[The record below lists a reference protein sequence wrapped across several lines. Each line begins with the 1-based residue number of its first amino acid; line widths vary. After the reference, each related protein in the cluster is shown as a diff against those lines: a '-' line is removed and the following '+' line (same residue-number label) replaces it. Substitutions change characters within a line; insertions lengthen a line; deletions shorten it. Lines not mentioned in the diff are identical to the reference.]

1 MGPTKFPKAQLML
14 LKLQNLRRSK
24 RLEKKRKVYRKK
36 KRMMRVKT
44 HPAPMQKEM
53 KLRRL

>member
-24 RLEKKRKVYRKK
+24 RLKKKRKDYRKK